1 LWGVGVVFLNCGS
14 SWRAETSIPFALYCV
29 VCDIFC
35 WLFFFIYCLSPGT
48 CERDIGVNLAGL
60 DK

>member
-1 LWGVGVVFLNCGS
+1 LLCTVLFV
-14 SWRAETSIPFALYCV
+14 TSFAGC
-29 VCDIFC
+29 
-35 WLFFFIYCLSPGT
+35 FFYYCLSPGT